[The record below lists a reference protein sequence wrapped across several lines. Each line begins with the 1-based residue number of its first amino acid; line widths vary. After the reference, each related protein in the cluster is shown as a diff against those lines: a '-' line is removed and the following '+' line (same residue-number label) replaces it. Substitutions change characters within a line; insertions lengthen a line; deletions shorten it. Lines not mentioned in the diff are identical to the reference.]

1 MSMHTLTVAEAIC
14 EGLREE
20 MERDPRVFLM
30 GEDVG
35 AIGGIFATS
44 RGLIEKFGPERVRET
59 PISEAAIVGYAIG
72 AAVGPTGLRPVVECG
87 GFVDFLSLTMD
98 QLVNQAAKLRYMFGG
113 KGTVPIVVR
122 AAQGTGVKLAAQHS
136 QSLEAWFAHVP
147 GLIVVCPSTPAD
159 AKGLLIASIRNPNPV
174 VFLEHKML
182 YFVKGDVPDGEE
194 IEPIGVAAR
203 RREGTDVTLVSYSL
217 MAHRCLEAADLLGQR
232 GISCEV
238 IDLRTIQ
245 PWDKAAVVESVR
257 KTHRLAVVHEAVRSF
272 GAGGEI
278 ASTVMEE
285 AFDELDAPIIRVAA
299 HDVPMPFA
307 DVLERETVPTVERI
321 VESVRKMG

>member
-1 MSMHTLTVAEAIC
+1 VTMHTLTVAEAIC

-44 RGLIEKFGPERVRET
+44 RGLQDKFGPERVRDA

-72 AAVGPTGLRPVVECG
+72 AAVAGLRPVVECG

-98 QLVNQAAKLRYMFGG
+98 QIVNQAAKLRYMFGG

-136 QSLEAWFAHVP
+136 QSLEAWFAHIP

-159 AKGLLIASIRNPNPV
+159 AKGLLLASIRNPNPV
-174 VFLEHKML
+174 IFLEHKML
-182 YFVKGDVPDGEE
+182 YFVKGDVPDGEGLE
-194 IEPIGVAAR
+194 RIGVAAR
-203 RREGTDVTLVSYSL
+203 RREGTDVTLCSYSL
-217 MAHRCLEAADLLGQR
+217 MTHRCLEAADLLGQR
-232 GISCEV
+232 GVSCEV
-238 IDLRTIQ
+238 IDLRTIR
-245 PWDKAAVVESVR
+245 PWDKAALLDSVR

-272 GAGGEI
+272 GAGAEI
-278 ASTVMEE
+278 AATVMDE
-285 AFDELDAPIIRVAA
+285 AFDELDAPVIRVAA
-299 HDVPMPFA
+299 HDIPMPFN
-307 DVLERETVPTVERI
+307 DTLERETVPTVERI
-321 VESVRKMG
+321 VEAVGKLA

>member
-1 MSMHTLTVAEAIC
+1 VTMHTLTVAEAIC

-44 RGLIEKFGPERVRET
+44 RGLQEKFGPERVRDA

-72 AAVGPTGLRPVVECG
+72 AAVAGLRPVVECG

-98 QLVNQAAKLRYMFGG
+98 QIVNQAAKLRYMFGG
-113 KGTVPIVVR
+113 KGTVPIVIR

-136 QSLEAWFAHVP
+136 QSLEAWFAHIP

-159 AKGLLIASIRNPNPV
+159 AKGHPLAAIRNPNPV
-174 VFLEHKML
+174 IFLEHKML
-182 YFVKGDVPDGEE
+182 YFVKGDVPDGEGLE
-194 IEPIGVAAR
+194 RIGVAAR
-203 RREGTDVTLVSYSL
+203 RREGTDVTLCSYSL
-217 MAHRCLEAADLLGQR
+217 MTHRCLEAADLLGQR
-232 GISCEV
+232 GVSCEV
-238 IDLRTIQ
+238 IDLRTIR
-245 PWDKAAVVESVR
+245 PWDKTALLDSVR

-272 GAGGEI
+272 GAGAEI
-278 ASTVMEE
+278 AATVMDE
-285 AFDELDAPIIRVAA
+285 AFDELDAPVLRIAA
-299 HDVPMPFA
+299 HDIPMPFN
-307 DVLERETVPTVERI
+307 DTLERETVPTVERI
-321 VESVRKMG
+321 VEAVEKLG

>member
-1 MSMHTLTVAEAIC
+1 MHTLTVAEAIC

-44 RGLIEKFGPERVRET
+44 RGLQDKFGPERVRDA

-72 AAVGPTGLRPVVECG
+72 AAVAGLRPVVECG

-98 QLVNQAAKLRYMFGG
+98 QIVNQAAKLRYMFGG

-136 QSLEAWFAHVP
+136 QSLEAWFAHIP

-159 AKGLLIASIRNPNPV
+159 AKGLLLAAIRNPNPV
-174 VFLEHKML
+174 IFLEHKML
-182 YFVKGDVPDGEE
+182 YFVKGDVPDGEGLE
-194 IEPIGVAAR
+194 RIGVAAR
-203 RREGTDVTLVSYSL
+203 RREGTDVTLCSYSL
-217 MAHRCLEAADLLGQR
+217 MTHRCLEAADLLGQR
-232 GISCEV
+232 GVSCEV
-238 IDLRTIQ
+238 IDLRTIR
-245 PWDKAAVVESVR
+245 PWDKAALLDSVR

-272 GAGGEI
+272 GAGAEI
-278 ASTVMEE
+278 AATVMDE
-285 AFDELDAPIIRVAA
+285 AFDELDAPVIRVAA
-299 HDVPMPFA
+299 HDIPMPFNDA
-307 DVLERETVPTVERI
+307 LERETVPTVERI
-321 VESVRKMG
+321 VEAVEKLA

>member
-1 MSMHTLTVAEAIC
+1 MHTLTVAEAIC

-44 RGLIEKFGPERVRET
+44 RGLLEKFGPERVRDT
-59 PISEAAIVGYAIG
+59 PISEAAIVGFAIG
-72 AAVGPTGLRPVVECG
+72 ASVGPTGMRPVIECG

-122 AAQGTGVKLAAQHS
+122 AAQGSGVKLAAQHS

-147 GLIVVCPSTPAD
+147 GLVVVCPSTPAD
-159 AKGLLIASIRNPNPV
+159 AKGLLISAIRNPNPV

-182 YFVKGDVPDGEE
+182 YVLKGDVPDGEYVT
-194 IEPIGVAAR
+194 PIGQAICR
-203 RREGTDVTLVSYSL
+203 RDGTDVTLVSYSL
-217 MAHRCLEAADLLGQR
+217 MAHRCQEAADLLANR
-232 GISCEV
+232 GVSCEV
-238 IDLRTIQ
+238 IDLRTIR
-245 PWDKAAVVESVR
+245 PWDRATVIASVR
-257 KTHRLAVVHEAVRSF
+257 KTHRLVVVHEAVKSF
-272 GAGGEI
+272 GAGGEV
-278 ASTVMEE
+278 AATVMEE
-285 AFDELDAPIIRVAA
+285 AFDELDAPVVRVGA

-307 DVLERETVPTVERI
+307 DVLERDAVPTVERI
-321 VESVRKMG
+321 VEAVEQLG

>member
-1 MSMHTLTVAEAIC
+1 MTMHTLTVAEAIC

-44 RGLIEKFGPERVRET
+44 RGLQEKFGPERVRDA

-72 AAVGPTGLRPVVECG
+72 AAVAGLRPVVECG

-98 QLVNQAAKLRYMFGG
+98 QIVNQAAKLRYMFGG
-113 KGTVPIVVR
+113 KGTVPIVIR

-136 QSLEAWFAHVP
+136 QSLEAWFAHIP

-159 AKGLLIASIRNPNPV
+159 AKGLLLAAIRNPNPV
-174 VFLEHKML
+174 IFLEHKML
-182 YFVKGDVPDGEE
+182 YFVKGDVPDGEGLE
-194 IEPIGVAAR
+194 RIGVAAR
-203 RREGTDVTLVSYSL
+203 RREGTDVTLCSYSL
-217 MAHRCLEAADLLGQR
+217 MTHRCLEAADLLGQR
-232 GISCEV
+232 GVSCEV
-238 IDLRTIQ
+238 IDLRTIR
-245 PWDKAAVVESVR
+245 PWDKTALLDSVR

-272 GAGGEI
+272 GAGAEI
-278 ASTVMEE
+278 AATVMDE
-285 AFDELDAPIIRVAA
+285 AFDELDAPVLRIAA
-299 HDVPMPFA
+299 HDIPMPFN
-307 DVLERETVPTVERI
+307 DTLERETVPTVERI
-321 VESVRKMG
+321 VEAVEKLA

>member
-1 MSMHTLTVAEAIC
+1 MTMHTLTVAEAIC

-44 RGLIEKFGPERVRET
+44 RGLQDKFGPERVRDA

-72 AAVGPTGLRPVVECG
+72 AAVAGLRPVVECG

-98 QLVNQAAKLRYMFGG
+98 QIVNQAAKLRYMFGG

-136 QSLEAWFAHVP
+136 QSLEAWFAHIP

-159 AKGLLIASIRNPNPV
+159 AKGLLLASIRNPNPV
-174 VFLEHKML
+174 IFLEHKML
-182 YFVKGDVPDGEE
+182 YFVKGDVPDGEGLE
-194 IEPIGVAAR
+194 RIGVAAR
-203 RREGTDVTLVSYSL
+203 RREGTDVTLCSYSL
-217 MAHRCLEAADLLGQR
+217 MTHRCLEAADLLGQR
-232 GISCEV
+232 GVSCEV
-238 IDLRTIQ
+238 IDLRTIR
-245 PWDKAAVVESVR
+245 PWDKAALLDSVR

-272 GAGGEI
+272 GAGAEI
-278 ASTVMEE
+278 AATVMDE
-285 AFDELDAPIIRVAA
+285 AFDELDAPVIRVAA
-299 HDVPMPFA
+299 HDIPMPFNDA
-307 DVLERETVPTVERI
+307 LERETVPTVERI
-321 VESVRKMG
+321 VEAVGKLA

>member
-1 MSMHTLTVAEAIC
+1 VTMHTLTVAEAIC

-44 RGLIEKFGPERVRET
+44 RGLQEKFGPERVRDA

-72 AAVGPTGLRPVVECG
+72 AAVAGLRPVVECG

-98 QLVNQAAKLRYMFGG
+98 QIVNQAAKLRYMFGG
-113 KGTVPIVVR
+113 KGTVPIVIR

-136 QSLEAWFAHVP
+136 QSLEAWFAHIP

-159 AKGLLIASIRNPNPV
+159 AKGLLLAAIRNPNPV
-174 VFLEHKML
+174 IFLEHKML
-182 YFVKGDVPDGEE
+182 YFVKGDVPDGEGLE
-194 IEPIGVAAR
+194 RIGVAAR
-203 RREGTDVTLVSYSL
+203 RREGTDVTLCSYSL
-217 MAHRCLEAADLLGQR
+217 MTHRCLEAADLLGQR
-232 GISCEV
+232 GVSCEV
-238 IDLRTIQ
+238 IDLRTIR
-245 PWDKAAVVESVR
+245 PWDKTALLDSVR

-272 GAGGEI
+272 GAGAEI
-278 ASTVMEE
+278 AATVMDE
-285 AFDELDAPIIRVAA
+285 AFDELDAPVLRIAA
-299 HDVPMPFA
+299 HDIPMPFN
-307 DVLERETVPTVERI
+307 DTLERETVPTVERI
-321 VESVRKMG
+321 VEAVEKLG

>member
-1 MSMHTLTVAEAIC
+1 MHTLTVAEAIC

-44 RGLIEKFGPERVRET
+44 RGLLEKFGPERVIDT
-59 PISEAAIVGYAIG
+59 PISEAAIVGFAIG
-72 AAVGPTGLRPVVECG
+72 AAVAGRRPVVECG

-122 AAQGTGVKLAAQHS
+122 AAQGSGVKLAAQHS

-147 GLIVVCPSTPAD
+147 GLVVVSPSTPAD
-159 AKGLLIASIRNPNPV
+159 AKGLLLAAIRNPNPV

-182 YFVKGDVPDGEE
+182 YFVKGDVPDGEGLE
-194 IEPIGVAAR
+194 RIGVAAR
-203 RREGTDVTLVSYSL
+203 RRDGTDVTLVSYSL
-217 MAHRCLEAADLLGQR
+217 MAHRCLEAADVLGQQ
-232 GISCEV
+232 GVSCEV
-238 IDLRTIQ
+238 LDLRTIR
-245 PWDKAAVVESVR
+245 PWDREAVLASVR
-257 KTHRLAVVHEAVRSF
+257 KTHRLVVVHEAARSF
-272 GAGGEI
+272 GAGAEV
-278 ASTVMEE
+278 AATVTEE
-285 AFDELDAPIIRVAA
+285 AFDDLDAPVARIGA
-299 HDVPMPFA
+299 YDIPIPFNET
-307 DVLERETVPTVERI
+307 LERETTPTVERI
-321 VESVRKMG
+321 VEAVRKLA

>member
-1 MSMHTLTVAEAIC
+1 MHTLTVAEAIC

-44 RGLIEKFGPERVRET
+44 RGLQEKFGPERVRDA

-72 AAVGPTGLRPVVECG
+72 AAVAGLRPVVECG

-98 QLVNQAAKLRYMFGG
+98 QIVNQAAKLRYMFGG

-136 QSLEAWFAHVP
+136 QSLEAWFAHIP

-159 AKGLLIASIRNPNPV
+159 AKGLLLAAIRNPNPV
-174 VFLEHKML
+174 IFLEHKML
-182 YFVKGDVPDGEE
+182 YFVKGDVPDGEGLE
-194 IEPIGVAAR
+194 RIGVAAR
-203 RREGTDVTLVSYSL
+203 RREGTDVTLCSYSL
-217 MAHRCLEAADLLGQR
+217 MTHRCLEAADLLGQR
-232 GISCEV
+232 GVSCEV
-238 IDLRTIQ
+238 IDLRTIR
-245 PWDKAAVVESVR
+245 PWDKAALLDSVR

-272 GAGGEI
+272 GAGAEI
-278 ASTVMEE
+278 AATVMDE
-285 AFDELDAPIIRVAA
+285 AFDELDAPVIRVAA
-299 HDVPMPFA
+299 HDIPMPFNDA
-307 DVLERETVPTVERI
+307 LERETVPTVERI
-321 VESVRKMG
+321 VEAVEKLA

>member
-1 MSMHTLTVAEAIC
+1 MHTLTVAEAIC

-44 RGLIEKFGPERVRET
+44 RGLQEKFGPERVRDA
-59 PISEAAIVGYAIG
+59 PISEASIVGYAIG
-72 AAVGPTGLRPVVECG
+72 AAVAGLRPVVECG
-87 GFVDFLSLTMD
+87 GFVDFLALTMD

-122 AAQGTGVKLAAQHS
+122 AAQGAGVKLAAQHS
-136 QSLEAWFAHVP
+136 QCLEAWFAHIP
-147 GLIVVCPSTPAD
+147 GLVVVIPSTPAD
-159 AKGLLIASIRNPNPV
+159 AKGLLLAAIRNPNPV

-182 YFVKGDVPDGEE
+182 YFQKGDVPDGEGLE
-194 IEPIGVAAR
+194 RIGVAAR

-217 MAHRCLEAADLLGQR
+217 MSHRCQEAADLLAQR

-238 IDLRTIQ
+238 LDLRTIR
-245 PWDKAAVVESVR
+245 PWDRDAVLASVR
-257 KTHRLAVVHEAVRSF
+257 KTHRCVVVHEAVKSF
-272 GAGGEI
+272 GTAAEI
-278 ASTVMEE
+278 AATVMEE
-285 AFDELDAPIIRVAA
+285 AFDDLDAPVVRLGA
-299 HDVPMPFA
+299 HDVPIPFNEN
-307 DVLERETVPTVERI
+307 LERETIPTVERI
-321 VESVRKMG
+321 VEAVKQIA

>member
-1 MSMHTLTVAEAIC
+1 MTMHTLTVAEAIC

-44 RGLIEKFGPERVRET
+44 RGLQEKFGSERVRDA

-72 AAVGPTGLRPVVECG
+72 AAVAGLRPVVECG

-98 QLVNQAAKLRYMFGG
+98 QIVNQAAKLRYMFGG

-136 QSLEAWFAHVP
+136 QSLEAWFAHIP

-159 AKGLLIASIRNPNPV
+159 AKGLLLAAIRNPNPV
-174 VFLEHKML
+174 IFLEHKML
-182 YFVKGDVPDGEE
+182 YFVKGDVPDGEGLE
-194 IEPIGVAAR
+194 RIGVAAR
-203 RREGTDVTLVSYSL
+203 RREGTDVTLCSYSL
-217 MAHRCLEAADLLGQR
+217 MTHRCLEAADLLGQR
-232 GISCEV
+232 GVSCEV
-238 IDLRTIQ
+238 IDLRTIR
-245 PWDKAAVVESVR
+245 PWDKTALLDSVR

-272 GAGGEI
+272 GAGAEI
-278 ASTVMEE
+278 AATVMDE
-285 AFDELDAPIIRVAA
+285 AFDELDAPVVRVAA
-299 HDVPMPFA
+299 HDIPMPFN
-307 DVLERETVPTVERI
+307 DTLERETVPTVERI
-321 VESVRKMG
+321 VEAVEKLA

>member
-1 MSMHTLTVAEAIC
+1 MHTLTVAEALC
-14 EGLREE
+14 EALREE

-44 RGLIEKFGPERVRET
+44 RGLQEKFGPERVRDT
-59 PISEAAIVGYAIG
+59 PISEASIVGHAIG
-72 AAVGPTGLRPVVECG
+72 AAVAGMRPVVECG
-87 GFVDFLSLTMD
+87 GFVDFLALTMD

-159 AKGLLIASIRNPNPV
+159 FKGLLLAAIRNPNPV

-182 YFVKGDVPDGEE
+182 YFVKGDVPDGEGLE
-194 IEPIGVAAR
+194 RIGVAAR

-217 MAHRCLEAADLLGQR
+217 MTHRCLEAADLLAQR
-232 GISCEV
+232 RISCEV
-238 IDLRTIQ
+238 LDLRTIR
-245 PWDKAAVVESVR
+245 PWDREAVLASVR
-257 KTHRLAVVHEAVRSF
+257 KTHRLVVVHEAVKSF
-272 GAGGEI
+272 GAGAEV
-278 ASTVMEE
+278 AATVMEE
-285 AFDELDAPIIRVAA
+285 AFDDLDAPVVRLGS
-299 HDVPMPFA
+299 HDIPMPFNET
-307 DVLERETVPTVERI
+307 LERETVPTVERI
-321 VESVRKMG
+321 VEAVTQLA

>member
-1 MSMHTLTVAEAIC
+1 MHTLTIAEAIC
-14 EGLREE
+14 EALREE

-44 RGLIEKFGPERVRET
+44 RGLLDKFGPERIRDT
-59 PISEAAIVGYAIG
+59 PISEASIVGHAIG
-72 AAVGPTGLRPVVECG
+72 AAVAGMRPVVECG
-87 GFVDFLSLTMD
+87 GFVDFLALTMD

-159 AKGLLIASIRNPNPV
+159 AKGLLLASIRNPNPV
-174 VFLEHKML
+174 VFLEHKL
-182 YFVKGDVPDGEE
+182 IYFVKGDVPDGEGLE
-194 IEPIGVAAR
+194 RIGVAAR

-217 MAHRCLEAADLLGQR
+217 MATRCLEAADLLAQR
-232 GISCEV
+232 GIACEV
-238 IDLRTIQ
+238 LDLRTIR
-245 PWDKAAVVESVR
+245 PWDREAVLASVR
-257 KTHRLAVVHEAVRSF
+257 KTHRCVVVHEAVKSF
-272 GAGGEI
+272 GAGAEV
-278 ASTVMEE
+278 AATVMEE
-285 AFDELDAPIIRVAA
+285 AFDDLDAPVARLGS
-299 HDVPMPFA
+299 HDIPMPFNEN
-307 DVLERETVPTVERI
+307 LERETVPTVDRI
-321 VESVRKMG
+321 VEAVRQVV

>member
-1 MSMHTLTVAEAIC
+1 MHTLTVAEAIC

-44 RGLIEKFGPERVRET
+44 RGLQEKFGPERVRDA

-72 AAVGPTGLRPVVECG
+72 AAVAGLRPVVECG

-98 QLVNQAAKLRYMFGG
+98 QIVNQAAKLRYMFGG

-136 QSLEAWFAHVP
+136 QSLEAWFAHIP

-159 AKGLLIASIRNPNPV
+159 AKGLLLASIRNPNPV
-174 VFLEHKML
+174 IFLEHKML
-182 YFVKGDVPDGEE
+182 YFVKGDVPDGEGLE
-194 IEPIGVAAR
+194 RIGVAAR
-203 RREGTDVTLVSYSL
+203 RREGTDVTLCSYSL
-217 MAHRCLEAADLLGQR
+217 MTHRCLEAADLLGQR
-232 GISCEV
+232 GVSCEV
-238 IDLRTIQ
+238 IDLRTIR
-245 PWDKAAVVESVR
+245 PWDKAALLDSVR

-272 GAGGEI
+272 GAGAEI
-278 ASTVMEE
+278 AATVMDE
-285 AFDELDAPIIRVAA
+285 AFDELDAPVVRVAA
-299 HDVPMPFA
+299 HDIPMPFN
-307 DVLERETVPTVERI
+307 DTLERETVPTVERI
-321 VESVRKMG
+321 VEAVEKLA

>member
-1 MSMHTLTVAEAIC
+1 MHTLTVAEAIC

-35 AIGGIFATS
+35 SIGGIFATS
-44 RGLIEKFGPERVRET
+44 RGLLEKFGPERVRET
-59 PISEAAIVGYAIG
+59 PISEASIVGHAIG
-72 AAVGPTGLRPVVECG
+72 AAVAGMRPVVECG

-122 AAQGTGVKLAAQHS
+122 AAQGSGVKLAAQHS

-159 AKGLLIASIRNPNPV
+159 AKGLLLAAIRNPNPV
-174 VFLEHKML
+174 IFLEHKML
-182 YFVKGDVPDGEE
+182 YFVKGDVPDGEGVE
-194 IEPIGVAAR
+194 RIGVAAV

-217 MAHRCLEAADLLGQR
+217 MTHRCLEAADLLAQR

-238 IDLRTIQ
+238 LDLRSIR
-245 PWDKAAVVESVR
+245 PWDREAVLASVR
-257 KTHRLAVVHEAVRSF
+257 KTHRLVVVHEAVKSF
-272 GAGGEI
+272 GVGAEV
-278 ASTVMEE
+278 AATVMEE
-285 AFDELDAPIIRVAA
+285 AFDDLDAPVVRVGA
-299 HDVPMPFA
+299 HDIPMPFNEN
-307 DVLERETVPTVERI
+307 LERETVPTVERI
-321 VESVRKMG
+321 VEAVKQVG

>member
-1 MSMHTLTVAEAIC
+1 MHTLTVAEAIC

-44 RGLIEKFGPERVRET
+44 RGLQEKFGPERVRDA

-72 AAVGPTGLRPVVECG
+72 AAVAGLRPVVECG

-98 QLVNQAAKLRYMFGG
+98 QIVNQAAKLRYMFGG

-136 QSLEAWFAHVP
+136 QSLEAWFAHIP

-159 AKGLLIASIRNPNPV
+159 AKGLLLASIRNPNPV
-174 VFLEHKML
+174 IFLEHKML
-182 YFVKGDVPDGEE
+182 YFVKGDVPDGEGLDR
-194 IEPIGVAAR
+194 IGVAAR
-203 RREGTDVTLVSYSL
+203 RREGTDVTLCSYSL
-217 MAHRCLEAADLLGQR
+217 MTHRCLEAADLLGQR
-232 GISCEV
+232 GVSCEV
-238 IDLRTIQ
+238 IDLRTIR
-245 PWDKAAVVESVR
+245 PWDKAALLDSVR

-272 GAGGEI
+272 GAGAEI
-278 ASTVMEE
+278 AATVMDE
-285 AFDELDAPIIRVAA
+285 AFDELDAPVIRVAA
-299 HDVPMPFA
+299 HDIPMPFNDA
-307 DVLERETVPTVERI
+307 LERETVPTVERI
-321 VESVRKMG
+321 VEAVEKLA

>member
-1 MSMHTLTVAEAIC
+1 MHTLTVAEAIC

-44 RGLIEKFGPERVRET
+44 RGLLEKFGPERIRET
-59 PISEAAIVGYAIG
+59 PISEASIVGYAIG
-72 AAVGPTGLRPVVECG
+72 AAVAGMRPVVECG

-122 AAQGTGVKLAAQHS
+122 AAQGSGVKLAAQHS

-159 AKGLLIASIRNPNPV
+159 AKRLLLAAIRNPNPV
-174 VFLEHKML
+174 IFLEHKML
-182 YFVKGDVPDGEE
+182 YFVKGDVPDGEGVE
-194 IEPIGVAAR
+194 RIGVAAV

-217 MAHRCLEAADLLGQR
+217 MTHRCLEAADLLAQR

-238 IDLRTIQ
+238 LDLRSIR
-245 PWDKAAVVESVR
+245 PWDREAVLASVR
-257 KTHRLAVVHEAVRSF
+257 KTHRLVVVHEAVKSF
-272 GAGGEI
+272 GAGAEV
-278 ASTVMEE
+278 AATVMEE
-285 AFDELDAPIIRVAA
+285 AFDDLDAPVVRVGA
-299 HDVPMPFA
+299 HDIPMPFNEN
-307 DVLERETVPTVERI
+307 LERETVPTVERI
-321 VESVRKMG
+321 VEAVKQLG

>member
-1 MSMHTLTVAEAIC
+1 MTMHTLTVAEAIC

-44 RGLIEKFGPERVRET
+44 RGLQEKFGPERVRDA

-72 AAVGPTGLRPVVECG
+72 AAVAGLRPVVECG

-98 QLVNQAAKLRYMFGG
+98 QIVNQAAKLRYMFGG

-136 QSLEAWFAHVP
+136 QSLEAWFAHIP

-159 AKGLLIASIRNPNPV
+159 AKGLLLAAIRNPNPV
-174 VFLEHKML
+174 IFLEHKML
-182 YFVKGDVPDGEE
+182 YFVKGDVPDGEGLE
-194 IEPIGVAAR
+194 RIGVAAR
-203 RREGTDVTLVSYSL
+203 RREGTDVTLCSYSL
-217 MAHRCLEAADLLGQR
+217 MTHRCLEAADLLGQR
-232 GISCEV
+232 GVSCEV
-238 IDLRTIQ
+238 IDLRTIR
-245 PWDKAAVVESVR
+245 PWDKAALLDSVR

-272 GAGGEI
+272 GAGAEI
-278 ASTVMEE
+278 AATVMDE
-285 AFDELDAPIIRVAA
+285 AFDELDAPVVRVAA
-299 HDVPMPFA
+299 HDIPMPFN
-307 DVLERETVPTVERI
+307 DTLERETVPTVERI
-321 VESVRKMG
+321 VEAVEKLA

>member
-1 MSMHTLTVAEAIC
+1 VTMHTLTVAEAIC

-44 RGLIEKFGPERVRET
+44 RGLQEKFGPDRVRDA

-72 AAVGPTGLRPVVECG
+72 AAVAGLRPVVECG

-98 QLVNQAAKLRYMFGG
+98 QIVNQAAKLRYMFGG

-159 AKGLLIASIRNPNPV
+159 AKGLLLAAIRNPNPV
-174 VFLEHKML
+174 IFLEHKML
-182 YFVKGDVPDGEE
+182 YFVKGDVPDGEGLE
-194 IEPIGVAAR
+194 RLGVAAR
-203 RREGTDVTLVSYSL
+203 RREGTDVTLCSYSL
-217 MAHRCLEAADLLGQR
+217 MTHRCLEAADLLGQR
-232 GISCEV
+232 GVSCEV
-238 IDLRTIQ
+238 IDLRTIR
-245 PWDKAAVVESVR
+245 PWDKATLLDSVR

-272 GAGGEI
+272 GAGAEI
-278 ASTVMEE
+278 AATVMDE
-285 AFDELDAPIIRVAA
+285 AFDELDAPVVRVAA
-299 HDVPMPFA
+299 HDIPMPFNDA
-307 DVLERETVPTVERI
+307 LERETVPTVERI
-321 VESVRKMG
+321 VEAVEKLA

>member
-1 MSMHTLTVAEAIC
+1 MTMHTLTVAEAIC

-44 RGLIEKFGPERVRET
+44 RGLQEKFGPERVRDA

-72 AAVGPTGLRPVVECG
+72 AAVAGLRPVVECG

-98 QLVNQAAKLRYMFGG
+98 QIVNQAAKLRYMFGG

-136 QSLEAWFAHVP
+136 QSLEAWFAHIP

-159 AKGLLIASIRNPNPV
+159 AKGLLLAAIRNPNPV
-174 VFLEHKML
+174 IFLEHKML
-182 YFVKGDVPDGEE
+182 YFVKGDVPDGEGLE
-194 IEPIGVAAR
+194 RIGVAAR
-203 RREGTDVTLVSYSL
+203 RREGTDVTLCSYSL
-217 MAHRCLEAADLLGQR
+217 MTHRCLEAADLLGQR
-232 GISCEV
+232 GVSCEV
-238 IDLRTIQ
+238 IDLRTIR
-245 PWDKAAVVESVR
+245 PWDKAALLDSVR

-272 GAGGEI
+272 GAGAEI
-278 ASTVMEE
+278 AATVMDE
-285 AFDELDAPIIRVAA
+285 AFDELDAPVVRVAA
-299 HDVPMPFA
+299 HDIPMPFNDA
-307 DVLERETVPTVERI
+307 LERETVPTVERI
-321 VESVRKMG
+321 VEAVEKLA

>member
-1 MSMHTLTVAEAIC
+1 MHTLTIAEAIC
-14 EGLREE
+14 EGFREE

-44 RGLIEKFGPERVRET
+44 RGLLEKFGPDRVRDT

-72 AAVGPTGLRPVVECG
+72 AAVAGMRPVVECG

-122 AAQGTGVKLAAQHS
+122 AAQGAGVKLAAQHS

-147 GLIVVCPSTPAD
+147 GLVVVCPATPAD
-159 AKGLLIASIRNPNPV
+159 AKGLLLAAIRNPNPV
-174 VFLEHKML
+174 VFLEHKLL
-182 YFVKGDVPDGEE
+182 YFVKGDVPDGEGLE
-194 IEPIGVAAR
+194 RIGVAAR
-203 RREGTDVTLVSYSL
+203 RREGSDVTLVSYSL

-238 IDLRTIQ
+238 LDLRTIR
-245 PWDKAAVVESVR
+245 PWDKEAVLASVR
-257 KTHRLAVVHEAVRSF
+257 RTHRLVVVHEAVKSF
-272 GAGGEI
+272 GAGAEV
-278 ASTVMEE
+278 AATVMEE
-285 AFDELDAPIIRVAA
+285 AFDELDAPVGRVAA
-299 HDVPMPFA
+299 HDIPMPFNEN
-307 DVLERETVPTVERI
+307 LERETVPTVERI
-321 VESVRKMG
+321 VEAVKQLA

>member
-1 MSMHTLTVAEAIC
+1 VTMHTLTVAEAIC

-44 RGLIEKFGPERVRET
+44 RGLQEKFGPERVRDA

-72 AAVGPTGLRPVVECG
+72 AAVAGLRPVVECG

-98 QLVNQAAKLRYMFGG
+98 QIVNQAAKLRYMFGG

-159 AKGLLIASIRNPNPV
+159 AKGLLLAAIRNPNPV
-174 VFLEHKML
+174 IFLEHKML
-182 YFVKGDVPDGEE
+182 YFVKGDVPDGEGLE
-194 IEPIGVAAR
+194 RIGVAAR
-203 RREGTDVTLVSYSL
+203 RREGTDVTLCSYSL
-217 MAHRCLEAADLLGQR
+217 MTHRCLEAADLLGQR
-232 GISCEV
+232 GVSCEV
-238 IDLRTIQ
+238 IDLRTIR
-245 PWDKAAVVESVR
+245 PWDKATLLDSVR

-272 GAGGEI
+272 GAGAEI
-278 ASTVMEE
+278 AATVMDE
-285 AFDELDAPIIRVAA
+285 AFDELDAPVVRVAA
-299 HDVPMPFA
+299 HDIPMPFN
-307 DVLERETVPTVERI
+307 DTLERETVPTVERI
-321 VESVRKMG
+321 VEAVEKLA

>member
-1 MSMHTLTVAEAIC
+1 MHTLTVAEALC

-44 RGLIEKFGPERVRET
+44 RGLLEKFGPDRVRDT
-59 PISEAAIVGYAIG
+59 PISEASIVGHAIG
-72 AAVGPTGLRPVVECG
+72 AAVAGMRPVIECG

-122 AAQGTGVKLAAQHS
+122 AAQGSGVKLAAQHS

-159 AKGLLIASIRNPNPV
+159 AKGLLLAAIRNPNPV
-174 VFLEHKML
+174 IFLEHKML
-182 YFVKGDVPDGEE
+182 YFVKGDVPDGEGGLE
-194 IEPIGVAAR
+194 RIGVAAR

-217 MAHRCLEAADLLGQR
+217 MTHRCLEAADLLAQR

-238 IDLRTIQ
+238 LDLRTIR
-245 PWDKAAVVESVR
+245 PWDREAVLDSVR
-257 KTHRLAVVHEAVRSF
+257 KTHRLVVVHEAVKSF
-272 GAGGEI
+272 GAGAEI
-278 ASTVMEE
+278 TATVMEE
-285 AFDELDAPIIRVAA
+285 AFDDLDAPVVRVGA
-299 HDVPMPFA
+299 HDIPMPFNEN
-307 DVLERETVPTVERI
+307 LERETVPTVERI
-321 VESVRKMG
+321 VAAVKQLG

>member
-1 MSMHTLTVAEAIC
+1 MHTLTVAEAIC

-35 AIGGIFATS
+35 SIGGIFATS
-44 RGLIEKFGPERVRET
+44 RGLLEKFGPERVRET
-59 PISEAAIVGYAIG
+59 PISEASIVGHAIG
-72 AAVGPTGLRPVVECG
+72 AAVAGMRPVVECG

-122 AAQGTGVKLAAQHS
+122 AAQGSGVKLAAQHS

-159 AKGLLIASIRNPNPV
+159 AKGLLLAAIRNPNPV
-174 VFLEHKML
+174 IFLEHKML
-182 YFVKGDVPDGEE
+182 YFVKGDVPDGEGVE
-194 IEPIGVAAR
+194 RIGVAAV

-217 MAHRCLEAADLLGQR
+217 MTHRCLEAADLLAQR

-238 IDLRTIQ
+238 LDLRSIR
-245 PWDKAAVVESVR
+245 PWDREAVLASVR
-257 KTHRLAVVHEAVRSF
+257 KTHRLVVVHEAVKSF
-272 GAGGEI
+272 GVGAEV
-278 ASTVMEE
+278 AATVMEE
-285 AFDELDAPIIRVAA
+285 AFDDLDAPVVRVGA
-299 HDVPMPFA
+299 HDIPMPFNEN
-307 DVLERETVPTVERI
+307 LERETVPTVERI
-321 VESVRKMG
+321 VEAVKQLG